1 MDDELDPVAH
11 PPPGQDPDGAVDAGF
26 VHANLRRNTVA
37 SFAHG
42 MLGMTGFR
50 LIAAPTFVPS
60 YIFMLTGSSFAVG
73 LAQAVQQAGS
83 VISPLRSASAIEDK
97 LLILPYARRTGMAM
111 RLPLVVIALL
121 GWYMGIHSPSNW
133 LLAAITIAAL
143 CVFGYF
149 SGAQRVAFQMLMAK
163 VIPLK
168 VRGRLQGWRNFC
180 GGAIAALLS
189 WWAGSTLIQNNVLG
203 NGYATTF
210 AISFVLTSLGLTI
223 LVLMLREPESRM
235 RRPTMLLRQRLREL
249 PVLLENRDYK
259 EFLRAQL
266 VAMIGRT
273 AIAFCILYA
282 GDRMHLTGATLGLL
296 SFAFLGADTV
306 SNLAWGAIGD
316 RKGFRLVLLLSL
328 ALWVVGYALV
338 LVAASPAGFIAAFAT
353 LGAAISGYMIAAQT
367 LVLEFGRHEDIPMR
381 LALSATVETSVAS
394 IGPLVG
400 GAVAALLGF
409 RPLIEFSMAA
419 MLVAVIIVWWRV
431 GEPRHARG
439 G

>member
-1 MDDELDPVAH
+1 MDDQLDPVAH

-121 GWYMGIHSPSNW
+121 GWYMGIHSSSNW

-400 GAVAALLGF
+400 GAVAALVGF

>member
-1 MDDELDPVAH
+1 MDDQLDPVAH
-11 PPPGQDPDGAVDAGF
+11 PPPGQHPDGAVDAGF

-111 RLPLVVIALL
+111 RLPLVLIALA
-121 GWYMGIHSPSNW
+121 GWYMGIDSSSNW